1 MGIPQ
6 LSFPGLDRWDLET
19 TRSVSDIAAL
29 FAVPLV
35 VRWSV
40 KWLKTEEFGEDFSQ
54 YVVLRNRW
62 KFWSEN
68 INPFEMII
76 VVYPE

>member
-40 KWLKTEEFGEDFSQ
+40 KWLKTEEFGGRFFSICS
-54 YVVLRNRW
+54 VEESVEVLER
-62 KFWSEN
+62 KHKSF
-68 INPFEMII
+68 
-76 VVYPE
+76 